1 MKYLKLFE
9 NFEKD
14 LEASSQTDKTEDS
27 DFEQRKEKLK
37 NSNPEFFNEDG
48 NISIADMSNDT
59 FIKFMS
65 GVIFDI
71 KNEIGSDSPYVV
83 IQNLVYG
90 LGLNKK
96 SQASTLLLA
105 ASEETQNY
113 LKEIY
118 NFYQN
123 STNNNT
129 YKLEI
134 EKNIKEYGIQN
145 FKDWINRAV
154 TLNNLTAFK
163 KIDDLSPDEFIK
175 IKLGF
180 SFFHQYPNENRF
192 YTDFAFNPAT
202 AQTLFRIPSKQVL
215 DDFKKITEIF
225 AYSNVPGYSEIK
237 EDFLKLENF
246 KNLSEAE
253 LIDLYSS
260 KDLTLAEFNMK

>member
-14 LEASSQTDKTEDS
+14 LEASSQTEKTEDS

-71 KNEIGSDSPYVV
+71 KDEIGSDSPYTV
-83 IQNLVYG
+83 IQSLVYG
-90 LGLNKK
+90 LGLNIKP
-96 SQASTLLLA
+96 QASTLLLA

-118 NFYQN
+118 GFYQN
-123 STNNNT
+123 STNRN
-129 YKLEI
+129 YYRSEMEEAIKKYSIQKEI
-134 EKNIKEYGIQN
+134 
-145 FKDWINRAV
+145 DWINRAV
-154 TLNNLTAFK
+154 TLNNITTFK
-163 KIDDLSPDEFIK
+163 KIDSLSLDEYVK

-192 YTDFAFNPAT
+192 YSDFRFNPAT

-225 AYSNVPGYSEIK
+225 AYSNVPDYSNIK

-260 KDLTLAEFNMK
+260 KNLSLAEFNMK